1 MATSKGK
8 YQNSTRFR
16 MGCRLSKK
24 RRVCK
29 ITRLLGYDY
38 DIGPHYWCNYDNKQ
52 QVKYQGT
59 QQMKWKMQ
67 EIDYKVWKLTGKYNN
82 IHKITN
88 KDKWKIKEELGINFK
103 KNPIYGL
110 DRI

>member
-1 MATSKGK
+1 
-8 YQNSTRFR
+8 
-16 MGCRLSKK
+16 
-24 RRVCK
+24 
-29 ITRLLGYDY
+29 
-38 DIGPHYWCNYDNKQ
+38 
-52 QVKYQGT
+52 
-59 QQMKWKMQ
+59 MKWKNQ